1 MTKTTAKTLN
11 KETKKL
17 NFNDQR
23 ELDALPKLIETLDT
37 EQAALTEKMA
47 SADFY
52 QQEKDVVAA
61 ATQRLS
67 EIERELAT
75 AYKRWEELEGE

>member
-1 MTKTTAKTLN
+1 
-11 KETKKL
+11 
-17 NFNDQR
+17 
-23 ELDALPKLIETLDT
+23 LPKLIEKLDA
-37 EQAALTEKMA
+37 EQSELTEKMA

-67 EIERELAT
+67 EIESELT
-75 AYKRWEELEGE
+75 KAYKKWEELEAE